1 MSYDTDHAAFVRQ
14 EYRYVTVLDAEV
26 KSINTSALEI
36 SVNTQMDQASA
47 TALATAMLAE
57 NKAPRA
63 FEIALHGTGVID
75 SFVGSPPMTLP
86 YSATLHTDGRT
97 CKTFS
102 IVEDF
107 QVNTTTIQVRG

>member
-14 EYRYVTVLDAEV
+14 QYRYVTVLDAEV
-26 KSINTSALEI
+26 KSNTRSAIEI
-36 SVNTQMDQASA
+36 TVNTQMDQASA
-47 TALATAMLAE
+47 TALAQAMLAE

-63 FEIALHGTGVID
+63 FEIQLHGTGVID
-75 SFVGSPPMTLP
+75 SFAGSPPMTIP
-86 YSATLHTDGRT
+86 YSDTLFTDGRV

-107 QVNTTTIQVRG
+107 QVGTTTIQVRG